1 MCVCQCLI
9 MLISLTSR
17 CLRIVCF
24 TDDLWVWELGLC
36 CHTRR
41 QKRWA
46 GSYLIKLINICLEC
60 LTTHTHMHTHTHI
73 RIYIQACSAYCHL
86 MPLSRQANSS
96 YRYGYDEQ
104 LIFWHF
110 LQLCAVSLFL
120 SLSLSLFVCVKK
132 IVSCRLS
139 LSNWFNRHFHICSC
153 NCSRKS
159 NWNSKILYNLSV
171 SVSFSPSLSTELR
184 VDPKQELSNQNKSS
198 FACNKRQLRYVRYK
212 ERQRDKERERQ
223 MYRISYD

>member
-1 MCVCQCLI
+1 MRMWVCVCLI

-24 TDDLWVWELGLC
+24 TDDFRVWELGLC

-60 LTTHTHMHTHTHI
+60 LTTHTHKDTHTYANT
-73 RIYIQACSAYCHL
+73 YIQACSAYCHL
-86 MPLSRQANSS
+86 MPLSRQANSIH
-96 YRYGYDEQ
+96 RYGYVEQ

-110 LQLCAVSLFL
+110 LQLWAVSLFVC
-120 SLSLSLFVCVKK
+120 VCVKK

-153 NCSRKS
+153 NCKRKS

-171 SVSFSPSLSTELR
+171 SVSFSPSLSNELR

-198 FACNKRQLRYVRYK
+198 FACNKRQLRYVRQR
-212 ERQRDKERERQ
+212 ERKRGRQ
-223 MYRISYD
+223 MYCISYD